1 MAFLA
6 ATPAILGGMSV
17 GTAVAV
23 GTTVAAGAY
32 SAVQARNAGIAQSN
46 ELKAQSRVEGL
57 AAKQNE
63 IERRRDLIRAL
74 SSQNAAAGAAGVT
87 TDGSIGTIMKRDIR
101 DNQNDLLVGDAN
113 ASAQARL
120 RRSQA
125 SNSRQQGNIRAV
137 TSLLD
142 TGKSTYGM
150 LSPT

>member
-1 MAFLA
+1 MTFLA

-17 GTAVAV
+17 GTAAAVA
-23 GTTVAAGAY
+23 TTVAAGTY

-87 TDGSIGTIMKRDIR
+87 TDGSIGAIMKRDIR
-101 DNQNDLLVGDAN
+101 DNQNDLLVSSAN
-113 ASAQARL
+113 SSAQSSL

-142 TGKSTYGM
+142 TGAKTYGM
-150 LSPT
+150 LG